1 MLKNKN
7 ICLYLAL
14 FFLLWYLTV
23 FAIYP
28 TVYTFISSLT
38 VQGNISLD
46 NYKQIILSKNLS
58 SAFFNT
64 ILLSFTTVFICFF
77 IGCSLALSIHSIKVP
92 FRKLWHVIALL
103 PMVIP
108 GIVVVVAYVFLYGGR
123 GFIGWPLRE
132 ALGIPLDSYPMSG
145 FGGILFIHAFTQYI
159 YFYLLTTEA
168 IEKINVSQIEAAKSL
183 GAGGLKIFFNIILP
197 SFAPYLT
204 GASVLTFLTAAG
216 SFSAPIIVGGN
227 FRVMSTEI
235 FFNKQLG
242 YINLASTQAVLLLLF
257 IVVIIFLIR
266 ILELKYFTGKDFK
279 GTEIPF
285 KPIENK
291 LLKSVALSYIVII
304 SIIIILPI
312 LAVILI
318 SFGKS
323 GTWLNIFHSQY
334 TFENYIEVFS
344 KKRNII
350 PIYNSIIMA
359 VISTIFATIIGLFAS
374 YIIVR
379 TKIRGR
385 AILESVCMLPWLL
398 PSSIILISLISAYNI
413 PNPLVLNMTFI
424 GSYWFMPLA
433 FIIIRLP
440 VMVRSSSSSL
450 ISVPKSI
457 EEASR
462 SLGANNITTFLK
474 VVFPI
479 VFTGISFSI
488 TLTFIFIIGEYGV
501 PTFAAVSNNVP
512 ITMVLLGAIFNQRI
526 EFGMVYGSCLIVI
539 SIIFISLFSIFTI
552 KNYNKK
558 L

>member
-1 MLKNKN
+1 MMKNKN
-7 ICLYLAL
+7 ILYIAL
-14 FFLLWYLTV
+14 FFLLWYLTA

-28 TVYTFISSLT
+28 AISTFISSLT
-38 VQGNISLD
+38 VQGHISLD
-46 NYKQIILSKNLS
+46 NYKQIMSSKNLS

-64 ILLSFTTVFICFF
+64 MLLSFSTVFICFF
-77 IGCSLALSIHSIKVP
+77 IGCSLAMAIHAVQVP

-108 GIVVVVAYVFLYGGR
+108 GIIVVVAYVFLYGGR

-132 ALGIPLDSYPMSG
+132 FLGIPLNSYPMSG
-145 FGGILFIHAFTQYI
+145 FWGILFIHAFTQYI

-183 GAGGLKIFFNIILP
+183 GAGRFKIFFGIVLP

-204 GASVLTFLTAAG
+204 GASVLTFLTASG
-216 SFSAPIIVGGN
+216 SFSAPIIIGGD

-235 FFNKQLG
+235 FFNKQVG
-242 YINLASTQAVLLLLF
+242 YMNLASTQAVLLSLF
-257 IVVIIFLIR
+257 ILIIIFLIR
-266 ILELKYFTGKDFK
+266 NLELKYFSGKEFK
-279 GTEIPF
+279 GADIPF
-285 KPIENK
+285 KPIKNK
-291 LLKSVALSYIVII
+291 LLENGALLYIIVI

-312 LAVILI
+312 LTVILI

-323 GTWLNIFHSQY
+323 GTWLNVFHSQY

-344 KKRNII
+344 KKRNIT
-350 PIYNSIIMA
+350 PIYNSIIITI
-359 VISTIFATIIGLFAS
+359 ISTIFATIIGVFAA
-374 YIIVR
+374 YIISR
-379 TKIRGR
+379 TKIKGR
-385 AILESVCMLPWLL
+385 AILESICMIPWLL

-413 PNPLVLNMTFI
+413 PNPLVLNFAFI

-440 VMVRSSSSSL
+440 IMVRSASSSL
-450 ISVPKSI
+450 IAIPKSI

-462 SLGANNITTFLK
+462 SLGANNFTTFFK
-474 VVFPI
+474 VVLPV
-479 VFTGISFSI
+479 VFTGISFSVTI
-488 TLTFIFIIGEYGV
+488 TFIFIMGEYGV
-501 PTFAAVSNNVP
+501 PTFAAVSSNVP

-526 EFGMVYGSCLIVI
+526 EFGMVYGSCLIII
-539 SIIFISLFSIFTI
+539 SIIFICLFTLFTI

-558 L
+558 

>member
-1 MLKNKN
+1 MKSK
-7 ICLYLAL
+7 IILYIAL
-14 FFLLWYLTV
+14 FLLLWYLTA

-28 TVYTFISSLT
+28 AISTFVNSLT
-38 VQGNISLD
+38 VQGHISLD
-46 NYKQIILSKNLS
+46 NYKQIMSSKNLS

-64 ILLSFTTVFICFF
+64 ILLSFSTVFVCFF
-77 IGCSLALSIHSIKVP
+77 IGCSLAMAIHAVKVP

-108 GIVVVVAYVFLYGGR
+108 GIVIVVAYVFLYGGR

-132 ALGIPLDSYPMSG
+132 FLGIPLNSYPMSG
-145 FGGILFIHAFTQYI
+145 FWGILFIHAFTQYI

-168 IEKINVSQIEAAKSL
+168 IEKINMSQIEAAKSL
-183 GAGGLKIFFNIILP
+183 GAKRFKIFFEIVLP

-204 GASVLTFLTAAG
+204 GASVLTFLTASG
-216 SFSAPIIVGGN
+216 SFSAPIIIGAD

-235 FFNKQLG
+235 FFNKQVG
-242 YINLASTQAVLLLLF
+242 YMNLASTQAVLFSLF
-257 IVVIIFLIR
+257 IVIIIFLIR
-266 ILELKYFTGKDFK
+266 NLELKFFVGNEFK
-279 GTEIPF
+279 GVDIPF
-285 KPIENK
+285 KPIKNK
-291 LLKSVALSYIVII
+291 LLRNVALLYIIVI

-312 LAVILI
+312 FAVILI

-323 GTWLNIFHSQY
+323 GTWLNVFHSQY

-344 KKRNII
+344 KKRNIA
-350 PIYNSIIMA
+350 PIYNSIIITI
-359 VISTIFATIIGLFAS
+359 ISTIFATIIGVFAS

-385 AILESVCMLPWLL
+385 AILESICMIPWLL

-413 PNPLVLNMTFI
+413 PNPLVLNLAFI

-440 VMVRSSSSSL
+440 IMVRSASSSL
-450 ISVPKSI
+450 IAIPKSI

-462 SLGANNITTFLK
+462 SLGANNFTTFFK
-474 VVFPI
+474 VVLPT
-479 VFTGISFSI
+479 VFTGVSFSI
-488 TLTFIFIIGEYGV
+488 TITFIFIMGEYGV
-501 PTFAAVSNNVP
+501 PTFAAVSSNVP

-526 EFGMVYGSCLIVI
+526 EFGMVYGSCLIII
-539 SIIFISLFSIFTI
+539 SIIFICLFSIFTI
-552 KNYNKK
+552 KSYNKK
-558 L
+558 